1 MEYNLLL
8 NTSAQSLSPGW
19 LVFSAVLM
27 VMALT
32 MMFYPRT
39 PASLV
44 AYMSMWAG
52 YLSGYTP
59 FSTGDMIFWAV
70 ATVIVLANNRLLPR
84 FVSESRRGLGYIAGG
99 AITGMI
105 VGLTFYRPASV
116 ILGAALGAF
125 IGAVAYAR
133 TSAGTVLDFPHS
145 KFFNY
150 LGAKGIPAT
159 VTASMVGLVV
169 SMLIA
174 RSLVE

>member
-8 NTSAQSLSPGW
+8 VLSTQSLSPLW
-19 LVFSAVLM
+19 LVISAMLM
-27 VMALT
+27 GVALV
-32 MMFYPRT
+32 MMFYPRL
-39 PASLV
+39 PACLV
-44 AYMSMWAG
+44 AYAAMCVG

-70 ATVIVLANNRLLPR
+70 ATVIVLANDRLLPS
-84 FVSESRRGLGYIAGG
+84 FVRSSRRGMGYIAGG
-99 AITGMI
+99 AVTGMV

-116 ILGAALGAF
+116 ILGAAAGAF

-133 TSAGTVLDFPHS
+133 TSSGAILDFPHA

-159 VTASMVGLVV
+159 VTASMVGIVV